1 MKKVINDIISKNLEG
16 EKITAFDIG
25 AKGGVLNLNKIKEHL
40 NYYGFEPN
48 QEEFNKL
55 VQSNDIT
62 YFPFALG
69 GTNGKENFHI
79 TKHSSYSSFLQLDQA
94 NFEKHFGLMK
104 DYNTWKEG
112 MEIEKT
118 SSIDVHTLDTVLSDM
133 NMDRIDFLK
142 LDTQGTE
149 LEIMK
154 GAKNSLANNKI
165 GVIFAEFNFL
175 KIYKNQNS
183 FSELDIY
190 LNQLGYECIDCR
202 FYPNSVQRLNLS
214 NKLYDYPRYSSGG
227 DAVFIPKVENSD
239 IAQREIFKI
248 GLIVAQLGYLSVAK
262 KLLKQCQLNENDIQI
277 LFKYMHTFSLKKMGK
292 EIVPPFMY
300 KIIKALLR
308 K

>member
-1 MKKVINDIISKNLEG
+1 MNKMINDIISKNLEG

-25 AKGGVLNLNKIKEHL
+25 AKGGVLNLKKIKDHL
-40 NYYGFEPN
+40 TYFGFEPN
-48 QEEFNKL
+48 QKEFNKL
-55 VQSNDIT
+55 VQSNEVT

-79 TKHSSYSSFLQLDQA
+79 TKHSSYSSFLQLDQQ

-104 DYNTWKEG
+104 DYKIWKEG

-118 SSIDVHTLDTVLSDM
+118 ISINVHTLDHVLSDM
-133 NMDRIDFLK
+133 NMNRIDFLK

-154 GAKNSLANNKI
+154 GAKNSLTNHKI

-202 FYPNSVQRLNLS
+202 FYPNSVKQLNLS
-214 NKLYDYPRYSSGG
+214 NKIYDYPRYSSGG
-227 DAVFIPKVENSD
+227 DAVFIPKLEHSD
-239 IAQREIFKI
+239 LAQKDIFKI

-262 KLLKQCQLNENDIQI
+262 KLFKQCQLNENEIQV
-277 LFKYMHTFSLKKMGK
+277 LFKYMHTFSLKKIGI
-292 EIVPPFMY
+292 ELVPPFIY
-300 KIIKALLR
+300 KLIKTIIK
-308 K
+308 